1 MRCWQIM
8 RGDEKVFFGMEQRE
22 TGDIRRR
29 GKWEGGSS
37 GRDSSIE
44 GREEK
49 PQGFF

>member
-1 MRCWQIM
+1 MLANYER
-8 RGDEKVFFGMEQRE
+8 RLKSFFFGMEQRE